1 MKDLAIIILNY
12 NSYSDVTR
20 QIIEFSNDAK
30 IKDGLIILDNN
41 SDDGNALSEFCDEKD
56 VFFHQ
61 MGSNLGYAHANN
73 WGLKKAISLGKTTFL
88 LLNPDIHIKTK
99 DIDDL
104 YKTLEDNPDLGVVG
118 PRLLYAEEPSKI
130 FSDGGLLFPKKGFE
144 GNHVHFN
151 KNIDE
156 VKIEGLNYNIDYV
169 NGSSMM
175 FKKEVL
181 DELGFMIEELF
192 MYYEESEWCYRIK
205 NKSKWKIAIDTDVVA
220 YQSDSSRGKVYEYY
234 MTRNRIWLTKKYS
247 GNLFFVLRERMIF
260 ARKKL
265 FSSKGKFKDNLS
277 FSRNVVKGIFDGLTN
292 KLTKL

>member
-73 WGLKKAISLGKTTFL
+73 WGLKKAISLGKTTLL

-169 NGSSMM
+169 NGSCMM
-175 FKKEVL
+175 FRKEVL
-181 DELGFMIEELF
+181 EELGFMIEELF

-205 NKSKWKIAIDTDVVA
+205 NKSKWKIAIDTDVHA